1 MTQQSL
7 ASTLDST
14 SSMGPVWRV
23 WNLAALAALTAYS
36 TGVAWQAQFVSYP
49 LYRAL
54 SAEEFPG
61 YHLAYNAAIPGVVI
75 IPGFVTFLACA
86 AFPWTRPTGVSR
98 PLAATVTICGVGS
111 LLSTVLWAIP
121 MHDRLDRIGQ
131 DAATITGLLQ
141 ANGVR
146 TALLTVGAAVL
157 SWSMVRII
165 RVSAVASAGRRPA
178 GSPHR

>member
-7 ASTLDST
+7 AGTSAST
-14 SSMGPVWRV
+14 SSPRADRRV
-23 WNLAALAALTAYS
+23 WNLAVLAALTAYS

-49 LYRAL
+49 LYRSL

-61 YHLAYNAAIPGVVI
+61 YHLDYNAAIPGVVI

-86 AFPWTRPTGVSR
+86 AFPWTRPARVPR
-98 PLAATVTICGVGS
+98 AAAATVAFCGVGS

-131 DAATITGLLQ
+131 DAATIASLLQ

-146 TALLTVGAAVL
+146 TALLTVGAAAL
-157 SWSMVRII
+157 SWSMVRLIG
-165 RVSAVASAGRRPA
+165 VSGAASAGRRPA
-178 GSPHR
+178 GSPRR